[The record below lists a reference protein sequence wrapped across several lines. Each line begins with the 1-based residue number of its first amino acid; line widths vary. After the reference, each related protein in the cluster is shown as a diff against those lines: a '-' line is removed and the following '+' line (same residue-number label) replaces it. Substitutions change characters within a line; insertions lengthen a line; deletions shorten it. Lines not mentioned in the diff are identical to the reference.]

1 MSVRAPGELSGIGMT
16 SLRTRARMVERL
28 REQGVRDLRVLEAM
42 GTVPRHLFVDEALR
56 HRAYEDTSLP
66 INYGQTI
73 SQPYVVARM
82 IEVLASGRKGPRA
95 LGKVLEIGT
104 GCGYQ
109 AAVLASIAGEV
120 YTVER
125 IRQLH
130 DRARRNL
137 LGLKL
142 SNLRLV
148 HADGRAGLEQA
159 APFDSI
165 IIAAASSEVPEP
177 LLQQLG
183 RGGRMV
189 LPLRRGGMQDEQRLV
204 LVERVGRG
212 FEQSELELVRF
223 VPLEIGKA

>member
-1 MSVRAPGELSGIGMT
+1 MNNNISGIGMT
-16 SLRTRARMVERL
+16 SQRTRGRLIERL
-28 REQGVRDLRVLEAM
+28 REQGIKDETVLAAM
-42 GTVPRHLFVDEALR
+42 FEVPRHLFVDEALAS
-56 HRAYEDTSLP
+56 RAYDDVSLP
-66 INYGQTI
+66 INYNQTI
-73 SQPYVVARM
+73 SQPYIVARM
-82 IEVLASGRKGPRA
+82 IEVLRA
-95 LGKVLEIGT
+95 NAPLGIVLEIGT

-165 IIAAASSEVPEP
+165 IIAAASSEVPEA
-177 LLQQLG
+177 LLQQLA

-189 LPLRRGGMQDEQRLV
+189 LPLRRGGTQDEQRLV

>member
-16 SLRTRARMVERL
+16 SLRTRVRMVERL

-56 HRAYEDTSLP
+56 HRAYEDTALP

-82 IEVLASGRKGPRA
+82 IEVLAAGRDGPRE

-109 AAVLASIAGEV
+109 AAVLASIAREV

-148 HADGRAGLEQA
+148 HADGRAGLERA
-159 APFDSI
+159 APYDSI
-165 IIAAASSEVPEP
+165 IVAAATYEVPEA
-177 LLQQLG
+177 LLQQLA
-183 RGGRMV
+183 RGGRMI
-189 LPLRRGGMQDEQRLV
+189 LPLRRGGTQDAQRLV

-223 VPLEIGKA
+223 VPLESGKA